1 MFWFYRTKV
10 YQNYDFKKKCR
21 IILKFSRFLRF
32 FLCIHNFFRT
42 FALPFKRRIFHR
54 IKWGKICGEIC
65 LLATTRKNAKIVK
78 MVSRDLTVCFYS
90 GSAYFEIVKNM
101 WSYFLSTNE
110 MMRTQN
116 VNYPVMHHRLV
127 STTTL

>member
-1 MFWFYRTKV
+1 MFSYLCTPFQKV
-10 YQNYDFKKKCR
+10 DF
-21 IILKFSRFLRF
+21 S
-32 FLCIHNFFRT
+32 
-42 FALPFKRRIFHR
+42 PY
-54 IKWGKICGEIC
+54 KWGKICGEIC

-90 GSAYFEIVKNM
+90 GSAYFGIVKNM

-127 STTTL
+127 SITTL

>member
-1 MFWFYRTKV
+1 MYIRIATLRNYAGIFLKIIVF
-10 YQNYDFKKKCR
+10 YDFFFG
-21 IILKFSRFLRF
+21 IL
-32 FLCIHNFFRT
+32 
-42 FALPFKRRIFHR
+42 IFCVPLHSHHESD
-54 IKWGKICGEIC
+54 GNKICGEIC

-116 VNYPVMHHRLV
+116 VNYPVTHHRLV
-127 STTTL
+127 NITTL